1 MISSSSVTNEGCRH
15 TDCKLPNYTQR
26 KLGREKHDPNSGF
39 GTMGLVAALKLKL
52 SKSCKI
58 VDFDFKM

>member
-15 TDCKLPNYTQR
+15 TGCKLPNYTQR

-39 GTMGLVAALKLKL
+39 GTMGLVAALSLNSQRVVKL
-52 SKSCKI
+52 
-58 VDFDFKM
+58 